1 MRPSLYGIAIGGIRM
16 VAMPAAGVATIV
28 FLLSVETVFLSVV
41 RHQDASGKAAP
52 FERGA
57 ECLAR
62 QRGVGDRVH
71 VAGDYH
77 GVWRGR
83 CAAGSTS
90 RNSLNHTS
98 NDWTAAMVRVMR
110 SSRVQPSWSTLLFD
124 PTPLEVSCADMQG

>member
-1 MRPSLYGIAIGGIRM
+1 MRSNIADYNAVVEAASKFTRS
-16 VAMPAAGVATIV
+16 VAEGNSKYAKELFTEDACLFG
-28 FLLSVETVFLSVV
+28 FLN
-41 RHQDASGKAAP
+41 GK
-52 FERGA
+52 FE
-57 ECLAR
+57 
-62 QRGVGDRVH
+62 
-71 VAGDYH
+71 
-77 GVWRGR
+77 RGR